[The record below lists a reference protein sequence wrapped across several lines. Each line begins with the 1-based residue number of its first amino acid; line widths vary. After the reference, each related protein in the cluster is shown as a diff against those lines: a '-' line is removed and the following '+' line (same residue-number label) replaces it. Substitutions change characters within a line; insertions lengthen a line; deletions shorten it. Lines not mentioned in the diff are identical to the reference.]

1 MSPAQVQDVQAF
13 VQAEARLLNQARYQ
27 DWLALFAQ
35 DGRYWVPLGGDAQS
49 ESDTH
54 NALANEDRLLLTLR
68 VERLLAGR
76 AHSQQPAS
84 RSAHVLQLPQVDV
97 CNDHHAEVYT
107 PFTYV
112 ESRREQQI
120 WLAGQWC
127 HRLCREQGAW
137 RIALKRVN
145 LLNAGATHSA
155 IQLFP

>member
-1 MSPAQVQDVQAF
+1 MSATDAQAVQDF
-13 VQAEARLLNQARYQ
+13 VLAEARLLNQARYQ
-27 DWLALFAQ
+27 DWLALFAT

-49 ESDTH
+49 ETDTH
-54 NALANEDRLLLTLR
+54 NALADEDRLLLTLR
-68 VERLLAGR
+68 VERLAAGR

-112 ESRREQQI
+112 ESRGEQQI

-145 LLNAGATHSA
+145 LLNAGAAHPA

>member
-27 DWLALFAQ
+27 DWLAMFAS

-49 ESDTH
+49 ETDTH
-54 NALANEDRLLLTLR
+54 NALADEDRLLLTLR
-68 VERLLAGR
+68 VERLAAGR

-112 ESRREQQI
+112 ESRGEQQM

-145 LLNAGATHSA
+145 LLNAGAALPA

>member
-1 MSPAQVQDVQAF
+1 MSATDVQAVQDF
-13 VQAEARLLNQARYQ
+13 VLAEARLLNQARYQ
-27 DWLALFAQ
+27 DWLALFAK

-49 ESDTH
+49 ETDTH
-54 NALANEDRLLLTLR
+54 NALADEDRLLLTLR
-68 VERLLAGR
+68 VERLAAGR

-112 ESRREQQI
+112 ESRGEQHI

-145 LLNAGATHSA
+145 LLNAGAAHPA

>member
-27 DWLALFAQ
+27 DWLALFAT

-49 ESDTH
+49 ESDIH

-97 CNDHHAEVYT
+97 CNDYHAEVYT

-112 ESRREQQI
+112 ESRGEQQI
-120 WLAGQWC
+120 WLVGQWC

>member
-27 DWLALFAQ
+27 DWLALFAT

-112 ESRREQQI
+112 ESRGEQQI

>member
-1 MSPAQVQDVQAF
+1 MNPSAVHSVQAF
-13 VQAEARLLNQARYQ
+13 VQAEARLLNQAQYR
-27 DWLALFAQ
+27 DWLALFAE
-35 DGRYWVPLGGDAQS
+35 DGRYWVPLGGDAQD
-49 ESDTH
+49 ESDVH

-84 RSAHVLQLPQVDV
+84 RSAHVLQLPQVDA
-97 CNDHHAEVYT
+97 CDEQHAEVYT

-112 ESRREQQI
+112 ESRGEQQM

-145 LLNAGATHSA
+145 LLNAGAAHPA

>member
-27 DWLALFAQ
+27 DWLALFAT
-35 DGRYWVPLGGDAQS
+35 DGRYWVPLGGDTQS
-49 ESDTH
+49 ESDVH

-112 ESRREQQI
+112 ESRGELQI

-145 LLNAGATHSA
+145 LLNAGAAHPA

>member
-1 MSPAQVQDVQAF
+1 MRATDVQSVQDF
-13 VQAEARLLNQARYQ
+13 VLAEARLLNQARYQ
-27 DWLALFAQ
+27 DWLAMFAS

-49 ESDTH
+49 ETDTH
-54 NALANEDRLLLTLR
+54 NALADEDRLLLTLR
-68 VERLLAGR
+68 VERLAAGR

-97 CNDHHAEVYT
+97 CNDHRAEVYT

-112 ESRREQQI
+112 ESRGEQQI
-120 WLAGQWC
+120 WLAGQWF

-145 LLNAGATHSA
+145 LLNAGAAHPA

>member
-1 MSPAQVQDVQAF
+1 MSATDVQSVQDF
-13 VQAEARLLNQARYQ
+13 VLAEARLLNQARYQ
-27 DWLALFAQ
+27 DWLALFAT
-35 DGRYWVPLGGDAQS
+35 DGRYWVPLGGDDQS
-49 ESDTH
+49 ETDTH
-54 NALANEDRLLLTLR
+54 NALADEDRLLLTLR
-68 VERLLAGR
+68 VERLAAGR

-97 CNDHHAEVYT
+97 CNDHRAEVYT

-112 ESRREQQI
+112 ESRGEQQI

-145 LLNAGATHSA
+145 LLNAGAAHPA

>member
-1 MSPAQVQDVQAF
+1 MSATDVQSVQDF
-13 VQAEARLLNQARYQ
+13 VLAEARLLNQARYQ
-27 DWLALFAQ
+27 DWLAMFAS

-54 NALANEDRLLLTLR
+54 NALADEDRLLLTLR

-97 CNDHHAEVYT
+97 CNDHRAEVYT

-112 ESRREQQI
+112 ESRGEQQI

-145 LLNAGATHSA
+145 LLNAGAALPA

>member
-1 MSPAQVQDVQAF
+1 MNPAQVQDVQAF
-13 VQAEARLLNQARYQ
+13 VQAEARLLNQARYP

-35 DGRYWVPLGGDAQS
+35 EGRYWVPLGGDAQS
-49 ESDTH
+49 DSDTH
-54 NALANEDRLLLTLR
+54 NALADEDRLLLTLR

-112 ESRREQQI
+112 ESRGEQQI

-145 LLNAGATHSA
+145 LLNAGAAHPA
-155 IQLFP
+155 IQLFH

>member
-27 DWLALFAQ
+27 DWLALFAS

-54 NALANEDRLLLTLR
+54 NALADEDRLLLTLR
-68 VERLLAGR
+68 VERLAAGR

-112 ESRREQQI
+112 ESRGEQQI
-120 WLAGQWC
+120 WLVGQWC

>member
-27 DWLALFAQ
+27 DWLALFAT
-35 DGRYWVPLGGDAQS
+35 DGRYWVPLGGDVQS

-112 ESRREQQI
+112 ESRGEQQI
-120 WLAGQWC
+120 WLVGQWC

>member
-1 MSPAQVQDVQAF
+1 MSAADVQAVQDF
-13 VQAEARLLNQARYQ
+13 VLAEARLLNHARYSE
-27 DWLALFAQ
+27 WLALFAQ
-35 DGRYWVPLGGDAQS
+35 DGRYWVPLGGIDQN

-54 NALANEDRLLLTLR
+54 NALADEDRLLLSLR

-107 PFTYV
+107 PFTYI
-112 ESRREQQI
+112 ESRGEQQI
-120 WLAGQWC
+120 WLAGHWC

-145 LLNAGATHSA
+145 LLNAGAAHPA

>member
-1 MSPAQVQDVQAF
+1 VQDF
-13 VQAEARLLNQARYQ
+13 VLAEARLLNQARYQ
-27 DWLALFAQ
+27 DWLAMFAS

-54 NALANEDRLLLTLR
+54 NALADEDRLLLTLR

-107 PFTYV
+107 PFSYV
-112 ESRREQQI
+112 ENRGERQI

>member
-1 MSPAQVQDVQAF
+1 MSAADVQAVQDF
-13 VQAEARLLNQARYQ
+13 VLAEARLLNQARYQ
-27 DWLALFAQ
+27 DWLALFAT
-35 DGRYWVPLGGDAQS
+35 DGRYWVPLGGDTQS

-54 NALANEDRLLLTLR
+54 NALAHEDRLLLTLR
-68 VERLLAGR
+68 IERLLAGR

-97 CNDHHAEVYT
+97 CNDQRAEVYT

-112 ESRREQQI
+112 ESRGEQQI

-145 LLNAGATHSA
+145 LLNAGAAHPA

>member
-1 MSPAQVQDVQAF
+1 MSAADVQAVQDF
-13 VQAEARLLNQARYQ
+13 VLGEARLLNQARYQ
-27 DWLALFAQ
+27 EWLALFAT
-35 DGRYWVPLGGDAQS
+35 DGRYWVPLGGDTQS

-54 NALANEDRLLLTLR
+54 NALADEDRLLLTLR

-112 ESRREQQI
+112 ESRGEQQI

-145 LLNAGATHSA
+145 LLNAGAALPA

>member
-1 MSPAQVQDVQAF
+1 MNPGQVQDVQAF
-13 VQAEARLLNQARYQ
+13 VQAEARLLNQARYP

-35 DGRYWVPLGGDAQS
+35 EGRYWVPLGGDAQS
-49 ESDTH
+49 DSDTH
-54 NALANEDRLLLTLR
+54 NALADEDRLLLTLR

-112 ESRREQQI
+112 ESRGEQQI

-145 LLNAGATHSA
+145 LLNAGAAHPA

>member
-1 MSPAQVQDVQAF
+1 MSATDVQAVQDF
-13 VQAEARLLNQARYQ
+13 VLAEARLLNQARYQ
-27 DWLALFAQ
+27 DWLALFAK

-49 ESDTH
+49 ETDTH
-54 NALANEDRLLLTLR
+54 NALADEDRLLLTLR
-68 VERLLAGR
+68 VERLAAGR

-112 ESRREQQI
+112 ESRGEQQI

-145 LLNAGATHSA
+145 LLNAGAAHPA

>member
-1 MSPAQVQDVQAF
+1 MSAADVQALQDF
-13 VQAEARLLNQARYQ
+13 VLAEARLLNQARYQ
-27 DWLALFAQ
+27 DWLALFAT
-35 DGRYWVPLGGDAQS
+35 DGRYWVPLGGDTQS

-54 NALANEDRLLLTLR
+54 NALAHEDRLLLTLR
-68 VERLLAGR
+68 IERLLAGR

-97 CNDHHAEVYT
+97 CNDLRAEVYT

-112 ESRREQQI
+112 ESRGEQQI

-145 LLNAGATHSA
+145 LLNAGAAHPA

>member
-1 MSPAQVQDVQAF
+1 MSATDVQSVQDF
-13 VQAEARLLNQARYQ
+13 VLAEARLLNQARYQ
-27 DWLALFAQ
+27 DWLALFAK

-49 ESDTH
+49 ETDTH
-54 NALANEDRLLLTLR
+54 NALADEDRLLLTLR
-68 VERLLAGR
+68 VERLAAGR

-112 ESRREQQI
+112 ESRGEQQI

-145 LLNAGATHSA
+145 LLNAGAAHPA

>member
-1 MSPAQVQDVQAF
+1 MRATDVQSVQDF
-13 VQAEARLLNQARYQ
+13 VLAEARLLNQARYQ
-27 DWLALFAQ
+27 DWLAMFAS

-49 ESDTH
+49 ETDTH
-54 NALANEDRLLLTLR
+54 NALADEDRLLLTLR
-68 VERLLAGR
+68 VERLAAGR

-112 ESRREQQI
+112 ESRGEQQI

-145 LLNAGATHSA
+145 LLNAGAAHPA

>member
-1 MSPAQVQDVQAF
+1 MSAADVQAVQDF
-13 VQAEARLLNQARYQ
+13 VLAEARLLNHARYPE
-27 DWLALFAQ
+27 WLALFAP
-35 DGRYWVPLGGDAQS
+35 DGRYWVPLGGDTQS

-54 NALANEDRLLLTLR
+54 NALANEDRLLLSLR

-84 RSAHVLQLPQVDV
+84 RSAHVLQTPQVDF
-97 CNDHHAEVYT
+97 CDGQRAEVYT

-112 ESRREQQI
+112 ESRGEQQT

-127 HRLCREQGAW
+127 HRLRRESGAW

-145 LLNAGATHSA
+145 LVNAGAAHSA

>member
-1 MSPAQVQDVQAF
+1 MSAADVQAVQDF
-13 VQAEARLLNQARYQ
+13 VLAEARLLNHARYSE
-27 DWLALFAQ
+27 WLALFAPE
-35 DGRYWVPLGGDAQS
+35 GRYWVPLGGDTQS

-54 NALANEDRLLLTLR
+54 NALADEDRLLLSLR

-112 ESRREQQI
+112 ESRGEQQI

-145 LLNAGATHSA
+145 LLNAGAAHPA

>member
-1 MSPAQVQDVQAF
+1 MSATDVQSVQDF
-13 VQAEARLLNQARYQ
+13 VLAEARLLNQARYQ
-27 DWLALFAQ
+27 EWLALFAT

-49 ESDTH
+49 ETDTH
-54 NALANEDRLLLTLR
+54 NALADEDRLLLTLR
-68 VERLLAGR
+68 VERLAAGR

-97 CNDHHAEVYT
+97 CNDHRAEVYT

-112 ESRREQQI
+112 ESRGEQQI

-145 LLNAGATHSA
+145 LLNAGAAHPA

>member
-1 MSPAQVQDVQAF
+1 MNPSAVHSVQAF

-27 DWLALFAQ
+27 DWLALFAE
-35 DGRYWVPLGGDAQS
+35 DGRYWVPLGGDAQD
-49 ESDTH
+49 ESDVH

-84 RSAHVLQLPQVDV
+84 RSAHVLQLPQVDA
-97 CNDHHAEVYT
+97 CDEQHAEVYT

-112 ESRREQQI
+112 ESRGEQQM

-145 LLNAGATHSA
+145 LLNAGAAHPA

>member
-1 MSPAQVQDVQAF
+1 MSQAQIQGVQDF

-27 DWLALFAQ
+27 DWLALFAPE
-35 DGRYWVPLGGDAQS
+35 GRYWVPLGGDVQS

-84 RSAHVLQLPQVDV
+84 RSAHLLQLPQVDV

-112 ESRREQQI
+112 ESRGERQI

-145 LLNAGATHSA
+145 LLNAGAAHPA

>member
-27 DWLALFAQ
+27 DWLAMFAS

-49 ESDTH
+49 ETDTH
-54 NALANEDRLLLTLR
+54 NALADEDRLLLTLR
-68 VERLLAGR
+68 VERLAAGR

-112 ESRREQQI
+112 ESRGEQQI
-120 WLAGQWC
+120 WLVGQWC

>member
-1 MSPAQVQDVQAF
+1 MSAADVQAVQDF
-13 VQAEARLLNQARYQ
+13 VLGEARLLNQARYQ
-27 DWLALFAQ
+27 EWLALFAT
-35 DGRYWVPLGGDAQS
+35 DGRYWVPLGGDTQS

-54 NALANEDRLLLTLR
+54 NALADEDRLLLTLR

-112 ESRREQQI
+112 ESRGEQQI

-145 LLNAGATHSA
+145 LLNAGAAHPA

>member
-1 MSPAQVQDVQAF
+1 MSATDVQSVQDF
-13 VQAEARLLNQARYQ
+13 VLAEARLLNQARYQ
-27 DWLALFAQ
+27 DWLALFAT

-49 ESDTH
+49 ETDTH
-54 NALANEDRLLLTLR
+54 NALADEDRLLLTLR
-68 VERLLAGR
+68 VERLAAGR
-76 AHSQQPAS
+76 AHSQQLAS
-84 RSAHVLQLPQVDV
+84 RSAHVLQLPLVDV
-97 CNDHHAEVYT
+97 CNDHRAEVYT

-112 ESRREQQI
+112 ESRGEQQI

-145 LLNAGATHSA
+145 LLNAGAAHPA

>member
-27 DWLALFAQ
+27 DWLALFAT

-49 ESDTH
+49 ESDIH

-84 RSAHVLQLPQVDV
+84 RSAHVLQLPQVDA

-112 ESRREQQI
+112 ESRGEQQI
-120 WLAGQWC
+120 WLVGQWC

>member
-1 MSPAQVQDVQAF
+1 MSAADVQAVQDF
-13 VQAEARLLNQARYQ
+13 VLAEASLLNHALYRE
-27 DWLALFAQ
+27 WLALFAHE
-35 DGRYWVPLGGDAQS
+35 GRYWVPLGGIDQN

-54 NALANEDRLLLTLR
+54 NALADEDRLLLSLR

-84 RSAHVLQLPQVDV
+84 RSAHVLQGPQVDL
-97 CNDHHAEVYT
+97 CDGQRAEVYT

-112 ESRREQQI
+112 ESRGEQQI
-120 WLAGQWC
+120 WLAGHWC
-127 HRLCREQGAW
+127 HRLCREDGAW

-145 LLNAGATHSA
+145 LVNAGAAHLA

>member
-1 MSPAQVQDVQAF
+1 MSAADVQAVQDF
-13 VQAEARLLNQARYQ
+13 VLGEARLLNQARYQ
-27 DWLALFAQ
+27 EWLALFAT
-35 DGRYWVPLGGDAQS
+35 DGRYWVPLGGDTQS

-54 NALANEDRLLLTLR
+54 NALALEDRLLLTLR
-68 VERLLAGR
+68 IERLLAGR

-112 ESRREQQI
+112 ESRGEQQI
-120 WLAGQWC
+120 WLVGQWC

>member
-1 MSPAQVQDVQAF
+1 MSAADVQALQDF
-13 VQAEARLLNQARYQ
+13 VLAEARLLNQARYQ
-27 DWLALFAQ
+27 DWLALFAT
-35 DGRYWVPLGGDAQS
+35 DGRYWVPLGGDTQS

-54 NALANEDRLLLTLR
+54 NALAHEDRLLLTLR
-68 VERLLAGR
+68 IERLLAGR

-97 CNDHHAEVYT
+97 CNDQRAEVYT

-112 ESRREQQI
+112 ESRGEQQI

-145 LLNAGATHSA
+145 LLNAGAAHTA

>member
-1 MSPAQVQDVQAF
+1 MSATDVQAVQDF
-13 VQAEARLLNQARYQ
+13 VLAEARLLNQARYQ
-27 DWLALFAQ
+27 DWLALFAT

-49 ESDTH
+49 ETDTH
-54 NALANEDRLLLTLR
+54 NALADEDRLLLTLR
-68 VERLLAGR
+68 VERLAAGR

-112 ESRREQQI
+112 ESRGEQQI

-145 LLNAGATHSA
+145 LLNAGAAHPA

>member
-1 MSPAQVQDVQAF
+1 MNPAQVQDVQAF
-13 VQAEARLLNQARYQ
+13 VQAEARLLNQARYP

-35 DGRYWVPLGGDAQS
+35 EGRYWVPLGGDAQS
-49 ESDTH
+49 DSDTH
-54 NALANEDRLLLTLR
+54 NALADEDRLLLTLR

-112 ESRREQQI
+112 ESRGEQQI

-145 LLNAGATHSA
+145 LLNAGAAHPA